1 MKSKT
6 LAGFLA
12 LFGGAFGIHKF
23 YLNEAPVGVFYIFLF
38 MFTQNMMNFPITA
51 LLGVIDCVRLF
62 SMSTEE
68 FDRKYNSGRQR
79 RGGFRSRRRRE
90 RRERTV
96 ERREVRSERVQ
107 RNRQV
112 RRQRKPKS
120 NPFKL
125 SGIKKYKDFDLEHA
139 IEDLNKALLV
149 DDTDS
154 QIYFTLASCHSLQ
167 ENADEAF
174 KNLQKAVNTGL
185 KDLSKIDTEDN
196 LAFLRTHKDFEAF
209 KENGYQLTRVAR
221 LDAPKKE
228 NLLDDD
234 VLLSQLNKLAEL
246 RKKGLLSEKEF
257 EYERKKLL
265 RK

>member
-6 LAGFLA
+6 VAGFLA
-12 LFGGAFGIHKF
+12 LFGGAFGIHRF

-38 MFTQNMMNFPITA
+38 MFTRTMLNFPITA

-62 SMSTEE
+62 SMSTEQ
-68 FDRKYNSGRQR
+68 FDEKYNRGKQRQR
-79 RGGFRSRRRRE
+79 GFRSRNRRARSQS
-90 RRERTV
+90 
-96 ERREVRSERVQ
+96 REVGTERVE

-112 RRQRKPKS
+112 RRKRKPKS

-125 SGIKKYKDFDLEHA
+125 SGLKKYKDFDLEHA

-154 QIYFTLASCHSLQ
+154 DIYFALACSYSLQ
-167 ENADEAF
+167 ENAEASYL
-174 KNLQKAVNTGL
+174 NLQKAVNTGM
-185 KDLSKIDTEDN
+185 KDLTKITSEDN

-209 KENGYQLTRVAR
+209 KENGFQMTRTAR
-221 LDAPKKE
+221 LSAPKQE
-228 NLLDDD
+228 NLLDND

>member
-1 MKSKT
+1 MKSKAV
-6 LAGFLA
+6 AGLLA
-12 LFGGAFGIHKF
+12 LFGGVFGIHRF
-23 YLNEAPVGVFYIFLF
+23 YLNETPIGVFYIFLF
-38 MFTQNMMNFPITA
+38 VFSQNIIGFPVTA
-51 LLGVIDCVRLF
+51 LLGVIDCIRLF
-62 SMSTEE
+62 SMSTEQ

-79 RGGFRSRRRRE
+79 RRSRGRRRE
-90 RRERTV
+90 I
-96 ERREVRSERVQ
+96 RREVRETRRSPRAE

-120 NPFKL
+120 NPFKT

-149 DDTDS
+149 DDTDHE
-154 QIYFTLASCHSLQ
+154 IYYSLACAYSLM
-167 ENADEAF
+167 ENTDEAYL
-174 KNLQKAVNTGL
+174 NLQKAVNTGM
-185 KDLSKIDTEDN
+185 KDLSKIDSEDN
-196 LAFLRTHKDFEAF
+196 LAFLRTHKDFELF
-209 KENGYQLTRVAR
+209 KENGYQSNKVGR
-221 LDAPKKE
+221 LSAPKQE